1 MAPIYNYKCN
11 YCSSEWEEVLPEEQ
25 KLAPTKVMQP
35 EECDIFIAPHSG
47 LAKCDV
53 ELVGIS
59 TNSSQSDSLQV
70 TPTNSSQ
77 SDTPSSKKNISSI
90 STCSSDQYK
99 PIQILFEVFLQQM
112 HDPYY
117 RSIL

>member
-25 KLAPTKVMQP
+25 KLTPTKVMQP
-35 EECDIFIAPHSG
+35 EECDIFVAPHAG

-59 TNSSQSDSLQV
+59 SNYSQVNNLQV
-70 TPTNSSQ
+70 KSPNSCKIFFKTHIYFDQ
-77 SDTPSSKKNISSI
+77 VILRICIS
-90 STCSSDQYK
+90 
-99 PIQILFEVFLQQM
+99 
-112 HDPYY
+112 
-117 RSIL
+117 

>member
-53 ELVGIS
+53 ELVGVTHRRRWGWFYRVIS
-59 TNSSQSDSLQV
+59 
-70 TPTNSSQ
+70 P
-77 SDTPSSKKNISSI
+77 
-90 STCSSDQYK
+90 Y
-99 PIQILFEVFLQQM
+99 ILLSHTFQ
-112 HDPYY
+112 
-117 RSIL
+117 

>member
-53 ELVGIS
+53 ELVEI
-59 TNSSQSDSLQV
+59 
-70 TPTNSSQ
+70 PTNTSQ
-77 SDTPSSKKNISSI
+77 SDTLQVKS
-90 STCSSDQYK
+90 
-99 PIQILFEVFLQQM
+99 PILVKQT
-112 HDPYY
+112 D
-117 RSIL
+117 

>member
-11 YCSSEWEEVLPEEQ
+11 YCSREWEEVLPEEQ

-59 TNSSQSDSLQV
+59 TNSSQSENQ
-70 TPTNSSQ
+70 
-77 SDTPSSKKNISSI
+77 
-90 STCSSDQYK
+90 
-99 PIQILFEVFLQQM
+99 
-112 HDPYY
+112 H
-117 RSIL
+117 